1 VPTITTY
8 LAIQQIPLELLDYSN
23 PALITR
29 NRPVYQRPI
38 KVYQGI
44 DNPVQIVVKN
54 QDQKPVNLTGYTVQ
68 VDIQDSLNQLTAYSF
83 TANSTSAYSNVQIGT
98 LTMTFTANV
107 VNSLDQRFYK
117 LTARVINNMDSS
129 QGPLYMDD
137 NFGVPLDLEVLPA
150 YYASTTPVVNLGETI
165 IDPGLLP

>member
-1 VPTITTY
+1 MPV
-8 LAIQQIPLELLDYSN
+8 EVLDYSI
-23 PALITR
+23 PIITTR
-29 NRPVYQRPI
+29 NRVVYSRPI

-44 DNPVQIVVKN
+44 DNSIQLVVKN

-68 VDIQDSLNQLTAYSF
+68 IDIQDPNNQLTAYSF
-83 TANSTSAYSNVQIGT
+83 SANANGTYSNLTVGT
-98 LTMTFTANV
+98 TTILFTAAV

-117 LTARVINNMDSS
+117 LTTRIINNANSTEA
-129 QGPLYMDD
+129 PLYIDD

-150 YYASTTPVVNLGETI
+150 YYSSSTVVQNLGETV